1 MIERV
6 IAWCA
11 RRRVPTLIGVA
22 VAFAAGLVALSR
34 TTLDA
39 IPDLSDTQVIVAT
52 EWAGKSPDL
61 IEDQVTYPIVTTLR
75 AAPGVRYVRGFSML
89 GDSFVYVVFKD
100 GVDLYWARSRV
111 LELLAQVQSR
121 LPEGAVPR
129 LGPDAT
135 GVGWVYEYALVDTS
149 GRHDLSELRALQDWS
164 VRYQLQ
170 SVDGVAEVA
179 SVGGFVRRYEVVLDP
194 SRLASYG
201 VTVGEVADALKR
213 TSRDTGAG
221 VLEVAEHEVIVRGKG
236 YVTTL
241 ADVAQTPVGAG
252 TGGVP
257 ITIAQ
262 LGTVRM
268 GPEPRR
274 GIATLDDQGE
284 VVGGVVIMRQG
295 QNALSVIKRVK
306 ARLAEVERALPPG
319 VRVVVTYDRST
330 LIEGAVHTLTSR
342 LIEEMVIVSLVILLF
357 LFHVRSA
364 LIPILSLPVAVVLA
378 FLPMHVQGLNA
389 NLMSLGGIAV
399 AIGAMVDASI
409 IMIENV
415 HKRLEQWDVEGRPGT
430 REAVIVHAL
439 QEVGRPV
446 FFALLVI
453 AVSFLPVFTLEAQEG
468 RLFRP
473 LAFTKTWAMTFA
485 ALLAVTLTP
494 ALAMLLVRGKIRP
507 EREQPIARFVIR
519 AYTPVLR
526 WTVARRNW
534 VLAGAA
540 LIVLSTIPA
549 FLSLGVEFM
558 PPLNEGVLLYMP
570 TAPPGMSDSEAS
582 AVLQKMGRL
591 LKDVPEVERV
601 FGKIGRART
610 ATDPAPPGMVET
622 VISLKPE
629 RAWRKGMTWEKL
641 VTELDHRVS
650 IPGMPNLWW
659 MPIQTRNEML
669 ATGVRSAIG
678 IKVFGPDLQTI
689 ERLSLGVEDAVK
701 GVPGVRSAFAERLT
715 GATYFDVTV
724 RREDAAR
731 YGLTVADVEDAV
743 EAAVGGIT
751 AGSTVDGRARYAI
764 AVRYAPEL
772 SDTPEAL
779 ARVLVATPSGA
790 QVPLEQVATLAFSPG
805 PPMIQ
810 DEDGQ
815 LVGLVSLDVAGR
827 SLDRVVRDT
836 KARVASKVALP
847 PGTRLEWAGQFQH
860 LTRAERRLAWVV
872 PLTLLLVCLLLWL
885 NLRSWPETLI
895 VLMAVPFSLVGAV
908 WLVWLLGFNL
918 SVAVWVG
925 MIALAGLDAETGTLM
940 LLYLNLAYRDRAA
953 QGRLRTRGDLAE
965 AIVEGAAHRIRPKHM
980 TVLAILFGLLPILWG
995 HGAGSDVMQR
1005 IAAPMVGGVVSSFLL
1020 ELLVYPAVFAWWK
1033 GRSLPE
1039 GAVS

>member
-1 MIERV
+1 MIARIIRWSIGNRALV
-6 IAWCA
+6 LLATLGLAAWG
-11 RRRVPTLIGVA
+11 IWSM
-22 VAFAAGLVALSR
+22 SR
-34 TTLDA
+34 TPLDA
-39 IPDLSDTQVIVAT
+39 LPDLSDVQVIIRTAYPGQAPQIV
-52 EWAGKSPDL
+52 EN
-61 IEDQVTYPIVTTLR
+61 QVTYPLTTTMLSV
-75 AAPGVRYVRGFSML
+75 PGANTVRGYSFF
-89 GDSFVYVVFKD
+89 GDSFVYILFDD
-100 GVDLYWARSRV
+100 GTDPYWARSRV
-111 LELLAQVQSR
+111 LEYLNQVQSR
-121 LPEGAVPR
+121 LPAEARPA

-149 GRHDLSELRALQDWS
+149 GQHDLSDLRALQDWS

-179 SVGGFVRRYEVVLDP
+179 SVGGFVRRFEVVLDP
-194 SRLASYG
+194 ARLAAYG
-201 VTVGEVADALKR
+201 VTIDEVKEAIRK
-213 TSRDTGAG
+213 TSKDSGAG

-241 ADVAQTPVGAG
+241 ADLAATPLRAGAGGTPV
-252 TGGVP
+252 
-257 ITIAQ
+257 TIAQ
-262 LGTVRM
+262 LGAVRM

-274 GIATLDDQGE
+274 GIATLDDLGE
-284 VVGGVVIMRQG
+284 VVGGVVVMRQG
-295 QNALSVIKRVK
+295 QNALSVIQGVK
-306 ARLAEVERALPPG
+306 TRLAEVARTLPAG
-319 VRVVVTYDRST
+319 VRIVPTYDRST

-357 LFHVRSA
+357 LFHFRSA

-378 FLPMHVQGLNA
+378 FLAMKVQGVNA

-415 HKRLEQWDVEGRPGT
+415 HKRLEEWESAGRPGA
-430 REAVIVHAL
+430 REPVIVHAL

-494 ALAMLLVRGKIRP
+494 ALAMFLVRGKIRP
-507 EREQPIARFVIR
+507 EKDQPVARFFIR

-526 WTVARRNW
+526 WTVSHRRW
-534 VLAGAA
+534 VILGAV
-540 LIVLSTIPA
+540 LTVLSTIPA

-558 PPLNEGVLLYMP
+558 PPLNEGTLLYMP
-570 TAPPGMSDSEAS
+570 TAPPGMSDTEAS
-582 AVLQKMGRL
+582 AVLQRMGRL

-622 VISLKPE
+622 VISLRPE
-629 RAWRKGMTWEKL
+629 REWRKGMTWEKL
-641 VTELDHRVS
+641 VAEMDKKVS

-669 ATGVRSAIG
+669 ATGVRSAVG
-678 IKVFGPDLQTI
+678 IKVFGPDLASI
-689 ERLSLGVEDAVK
+689 ERTALEVEEAVRD
-701 GVPGVRSAFAERLT
+701 VPGVRSAFAERLT

-731 YGLTVADVEDAV
+731 YGLSVSDIEDAV
-743 EAAVGGIT
+743 EAAVGGVN

-772 SDTPEAL
+772 GDTPEAL
-779 ARVLVATPSGA
+779 ARVLVASPSGV
-790 QVPLEQVATLAFSPG
+790 QVPLAQVATLAFSPG

-827 SLDRVVRDT
+827 PLDRVVHDT
-836 KARVASKVALP
+836 KERVAAQVRLA

-860 LTRAERRLAWVV
+860 LVRAERRLAWVV

-885 NLRSWPETLI
+885 NLRSWPETAI

-908 WLVWLLGFNL
+908 WLVWLLGFNM

-940 LLYLNLAYRDRAA
+940 LLYLNLAYRKRMEE
-953 QGRLRTRGDLAE
+953 GRLRTRGDLAE

-980 TVLAILFGLLPILWG
+980 TVFAILLGLLPILWG

-1033 GRSLPE
+1033 GRRIPE
-1039 GAVS
+1039 GAAS